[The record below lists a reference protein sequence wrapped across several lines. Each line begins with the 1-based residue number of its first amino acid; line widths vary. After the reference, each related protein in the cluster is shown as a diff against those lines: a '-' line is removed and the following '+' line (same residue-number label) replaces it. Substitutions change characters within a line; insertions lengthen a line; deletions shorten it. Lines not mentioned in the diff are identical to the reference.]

1 MSREIPTS
9 EKEKTREEL
18 LEEFISSL
26 KEHGVEGVEVK
37 IEQNILIIEQ
47 KYGEGIRG
55 LGKSDSSIWV
65 CPVQEDLESFKENDG
80 FNANTNIDFRKK
92 YLGITFGENE
102 DGKKTIEF
110 GADHPITT
118 LANLLEKNDQVCLPG
133 QFNGWKEPKQLKFD
147 KDTGV
152 IGGVIE
158 GEKGWNEE
166 EAQCKVSI
174 YVDYDKSDIEI
185 FEEDGIKKQR
195 MKISLEEENME
206 E

>member
-1 MSREIPTS
+1 MFKEIPVK

-18 LEEFISSL
+18 LEEFVSSL
-26 KEHGVEGVEVK
+26 EGHGVKDVEVR
-37 IEQNILIIEQ
+37 IEGNILIIEQ
-47 KYGEGIRG
+47 EYGKGIRG
-55 LGKSDSSIWV
+55 WGKSDSSIWV

-80 FNANTNIDFRKK
+80 FNANTNINFEKK
-92 YLGITFGENE
+92 YSGLTFGRNE
-102 DGKKTIEF
+102 DGKRTVEF
-110 GADHPITT
+110 DTDHPITT
-118 LANLLEKNDQVCLPG
+118 LANLLGKNDQVCLPG
-133 QFNGWKEPKQLKFD
+133 QFNEWKEPKQLKFD
-147 KDTGV
+147 KDTRV

-195 MKISLEEENME
+195 IKVCLEEKDME